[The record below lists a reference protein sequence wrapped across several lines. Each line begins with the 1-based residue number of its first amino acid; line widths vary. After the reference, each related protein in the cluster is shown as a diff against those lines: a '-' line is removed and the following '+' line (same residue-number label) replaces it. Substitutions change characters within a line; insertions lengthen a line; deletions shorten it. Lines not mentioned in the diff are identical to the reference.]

1 MRLLALVGVV
11 VTGCSAGTPEIGCL
25 YDCVP
30 ASDLA
35 EGDADEGRDFVL
47 NQGYSTCGVPTW
59 LYELSADLLG
69 EPELIEGRTGTNA
82 VLDFRYTAS
91 MSPRGVEVV
100 NTNCLSCHADLRNG
114 ELVLGAPN
122 VTKISSSTDRSTLA
136 LLRLVAESDEEL
148 TELEVSM
155 EIAAVTDRFVS
166 DTVGLNVGASTLMA
180 IAAHRDPDTLAWTDE
195 AHMDEPGTPPLLD
208 PPAWW
213 TMRKKNAMFAN
224 TAGRGDWSMMAVN
237 AGVACAES
245 VEASEAIY
253 DASAD
258 VRAFVQSI
266 EPPAWPWTVD
276 EKLAR
281 KGERVFEDTC
291 AECHGLYAEDEADE
305 VYPNLVVPIEVV
317 GTDPY
322 EAEAAGVWQ
331 DAWDGFFALNVWG
344 EGVDW
349 QPQAGYIAPP
359 LDGIWASAPYFHN
372 GSVPT
377 LAGVIDSAARPT
389 MWRRTSLDSDDYE
402 QDEVGWR
409 YEVLDGTI
417 DDVASDEQVYVH
429 DTSQERQH
437 ATGHTFGDA
446 LDDDERTALLEYL
459 KTL

>member
-1 MRLLALVGVV
+1 M
-11 VTGCSAGTPEIGCL
+11 
-25 YDCVP
+25 
-30 ASDLA
+30 
-35 EGDADEGRDFVL
+35 
-47 NQGYSTCGVPTW
+47 
-59 LYELSADLLG
+59 
-69 EPELIEGRTGTNA
+69 
-82 VLDFRYTAS
+82 
-91 MSPRGVEVV
+91 
-100 NTNCLSCHADLRNG
+100 
-114 ELVLGAPN
+114 
-122 VTKISSSTDRSTLA
+122 
-136 LLRLVAESDEEL
+136 
-148 TELEVSM
+148 
-155 EIAAVTDRFVS
+155 
-166 DTVGLNVGASTLMA
+166 
-180 IAAHRDPDTLAWTDE
+180 
-195 AHMDEPGTPPLLD
+195 
-208 PPAWW
+208 
-213 TMRKKNAMFAN
+213 
-224 TAGRGDWSMMAVN
+224 
-237 AGVACAES
+237 
-245 VEASEAIY
+245 
-253 DASAD
+253 
-258 VRAFVQSI
+258 
-266 EPPAWPWTVD
+266 
-276 EKLAR
+276 
-281 KGERVFEDTC
+281 FEDTC

-305 VYPNLVVPIEVV
+305 VYPNLVVPIAVV